1 MGECTQESRRCHG
14 GGLAEHAVVGLW
26 GCGSAGLWGCGA
38 VGCAGWS
45 RGGGRGGWVGGGSA
59 RRRLGRC
66 SLPWSDQRR
75 RGALDGG
82 REVEATAQCCARN
95 MSDVTRFANPLEKE
109 VRNSDSEAAARSSL
123 PEPGARA
130 RSLDTQVK
138 QGRRSAL
145 TPECLE
151 PESRLA
157 DPAANEDMFEQ
168 VLRAVRNKMTWQEKS
183 DKFKLNPERDVFERR
198 MVAPCLPKNSE
209 NKPDWEAPLSVD
221 NLISILEGSLDHE
234 FDNQLATLLKETGSG
249 SELMEWWDVQ
259 SGVDTSSTDPFQ
271 IALAALEKGG
281 MISPTASFR
290 GNWDMLQ
297 ALFLLYIAFSLPY
310 RIGFDDNVILWSFWF
325 WFDAA
330 LDIYFVIDI
339 CLNFKTAVI
348 TPEGEILYKQKDVTT
363 NYLKGWFFIDF
374 VSCLPVGYIEF
385 MVGTDEGAPS
395 STRGVRLLRLFRLL
409 KLLRLVR
416 IKRILERWEEELY
429 GNKSIRVGKM
439 VFLVGV
445 MSHWCC
451 CGWFFSGDGSTEP
464 DGTADGWVQKKFN
477 DTTAVGSDDLYFASL
492 FWSVMSIIKV
502 QTGDPVYRAGQI
514 AEQLMTLVSFLI
526 GTFVTSVVI
535 GQVADMIA
543 HSNPAE
549 KARTDAVGA
558 LHGFLHDNRIAPWLT
573 RKIRAHFRNLYA
585 VRGTA
590 SPVERYF
597 VDLPMKMRKE
607 LAIELG
613 FLHNY
618 KTGKRGLLS
627 KVPFCWDLT
636 ADDVIKICCKLQA
649 QKFGIAQ
656 QAQQRRDKEKADD
669 APDTYIMR
677 EGDIGDEM
685 FIITEG
691 SVRIERA
698 EEGGSVKNLG
708 KLRELDFFGE
718 LAVLTIDENGRHF
731 PRTRSAVCSS
741 SVCMVQAL
749 NYASLQELRRQS
761 STIDA
766 AVKAAEARIHAQRPS
781 LRQRAGSAETTSTAE
796 RFQKLEELNAQVV
809 GLQKEIAQQILDL
822 KAAIGATS

>member
-1 MGECTQESRRCHG
+1 M
-14 GGLAEHAVVGLW
+14 
-26 GCGSAGLWGCGA
+26 
-38 VGCAGWS
+38 
-45 RGGGRGGWVGGGSA
+45 
-59 RRRLGRC
+59 
-66 SLPWSDQRR
+66 
-75 RGALDGG
+75 
-82 REVEATAQCCARN
+82 
-95 MSDVTRFANPLEKE
+95 
-109 VRNSDSEAAARSSL
+109 
-123 PEPGARA
+123 
-130 RSLDTQVK
+130 
-138 QGRRSAL
+138 SAL

-151 PESRLA
+151 PENRLA

-168 VLRAVRNKMTWQEKS
+168 VLRAVQGKVTWQEKS

-209 NKPDWEAPLSVD
+209 NKPDWEAPLTVD
-221 NLISILEGSLDHE
+221 HLRAILDGNLDHE
-234 FDNQLATLLKETGSG
+234 HDQLATLVKETGSG

-290 GNWDMLQ
+290 GNWDMVQ

-325 WFDAA
+325 WFDAV
-330 LDIYFVIDI
+330 LDLYFVFDI

-348 TPEGEILYKQKDVTT
+348 TAEGEILYTQKDVTT
-363 NYLKGWFFIDF
+363 NYLKGWFTIDF
-374 VSCLPVGYIEF
+374 VSCLPVGYVEF
-385 MVGTDEGAPS
+385 FVGTEEGGSS

-429 GNKSIRVGKM
+429 GNKSIRIGKM

-451 CGWFFSGDGSTEP
+451 CGWFFAGDGSTEP
-464 DGTADGWVQKKFN
+464 DGTADGWVQKMFN
-477 DTTAVGSDDLYFASL
+477 DTTTVGYDDLYFASF

-502 QTGDPVYRAGQI
+502 QTGDPMYRAAQV
-514 AEQLMTLVSFLI
+514 AEQVTTLMSFLI

-549 KARTDAVGA
+549 KARNDAVGT
-558 LHGFLHDNRIAPWLT
+558 LHGFLHENRIAPWLT

-585 VRGTA
+585 ERGTA

-597 VDLPMKMRKE
+597 VDLPMKMRQE
-607 LAIELG
+607 LAVELG
-613 FLHNY
+613 FVHNH

-627 KVPFCWDLT
+627 KVPFLWDLNV
-636 ADDVIKICCKLQA
+636 DDVIKICCRLQA

-656 QAQQRRDKEKADD
+656 QAQHAGKEKEMGAET
-669 APDTYIMR
+669 APDTYIVR

-685 FIITEG
+685 FIITAG

-698 EEGGSVKNLG
+698 DQGGSVKNLG

-718 LAVLTIDENGRHF
+718 LAVLTIDENGRPY
-731 PRTRSAVCSS
+731 PRTRSAVCAS

-749 NYASLQELRRQS
+749 NYASLQELRMAS
-761 STIDA
+761 PTIDA
-766 AVKAAEARIHAQRPS
+766 AVREAVARIHAQRPS
-781 LRQRAGSAETTSTAE
+781 LRQRAGSAEPTSTQE
-796 RFQKLEELNAQVV
+796 RFRKLEQLNAQVV
-809 GLQKEIAQQILDL
+809 GLQREIAQQMLDL
-822 KAAIGATS
+822 KAAIA